1 MSESYTVDE
10 LMAKLPFPKI
20 CDSCAHKSVCKNYQQ
35 AEIMAK
41 NKCDDYMSDNS
52 PKTYGNIYNMFE
64 PVFQWIEAN
73 YPSEDVRFVVNKN
86 GAQMFIQHGPV
97 ATCKALQSNF
107 NFCNNESDRTKS
119 AAEGGSK

>member
-1 MSESYTVDE
+1 MTVDE
-10 LMAKLPFPKI
+10 LMAKFPFPFPKV
-20 CDSCAHKSVCKNYQQ
+20 CDSCVHKSVCKNYRK
-35 AEIMAK
+35 AEIIAE
-41 NKCDDYMSDNS
+41 NKCGDYMGDNN
-52 PKTYGNIYNMFE
+52 PKIYGNIYNMFE

-107 NFCNNESDRTKS
+107 NFCNNLVETDTKENGEVRS
-119 AAEGGSK
+119 E